1 MRLSPFLLQWTTMM
15 AAMMLPGVLPVAVRY
30 ARMIRNHRVLSLA
43 AFGGGY
49 LAVWAA
55 AGVPGWLFGRAL
67 AQLAHAGALTAS
79 AATISA
85 GCGLYQL
92 SSAKQQCL
100 GQCRTPVALL
110 LRYASWT
117 GRLRHLRVGLHHGL
131 YCVACCWALFLMLL
145 LLAPASAWAMGV
157 VVVAVV
163 AEKWAPRGD
172 LVSRGIGLACLA
184 AAVVI
189 VWWPRLV
196 LEFGGGG
203 MMEMGK

>member
-1 MRLSPFLLQWTTMM
+1 
-15 AAMMLPGVLPVAVRY
+15 
-30 ARMIRNHRVLSLA
+30 
-43 AFGGGY
+43 
-49 LAVWAA
+49 
-55 AGVPGWLFGRAL
+55 
-67 AQLAHAGALTAS
+67 
-79 AATISA
+79 
-85 GCGLYQL
+85 
-92 SSAKQQCL
+92 
-100 GQCRTPVALL
+100 
-110 LRYASWT
+110 
-117 GRLRHLRVGLHHGL
+117 
-131 YCVACCWALFLMLL
+131 MLL